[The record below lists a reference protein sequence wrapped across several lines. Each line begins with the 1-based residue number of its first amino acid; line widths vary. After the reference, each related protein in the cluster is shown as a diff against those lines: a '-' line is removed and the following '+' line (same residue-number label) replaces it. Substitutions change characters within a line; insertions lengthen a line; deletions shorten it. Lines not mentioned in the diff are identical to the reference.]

1 MSERTVIDVSQVV
14 EQQKLG
20 GFLVGLVVIS
30 WIITFFDGF
39 DSQAIAFAAPYLSTQ
54 YHLDRIMMGNIF
66 SMGLVGALIGGFGFG
81 YLGDRIGR
89 RPAIILATAAFG
101 LLTLAFVFADS
112 YASLLALRLIDGI
125 ALGGM
130 LPLSWALN
138 IEYVPKRY
146 RSTVVTV
153 IMIGYSVGIAV
164 GGPAANWLIPQY
176 GWQSLFAVGGALSL
190 VAALAL
196 VLILPESAR
205 FLASKGWQPRRVAD
219 LLRRLTGKAVP
230 ADAQFVAADEVGQ
243 AKHFNPALLFRDQLR
258 FITPLLW
265 LAYIASSIAV
275 FFLATWTPLVFEALN
290 FTRSQAALAASVNA
304 AAGAVGGL
312 LLMRFTDNIGAI
324 AVTAMPLL
332 AIPPLADCRVCR
344 CRPGRVFCAVRPDR
358 LVSDRWAFWPAQ
370 HRRHFLSQRLSRQWR
385 GLGDLGREDRID
397 RRTVRGRTDPLDE
410 PAGPLHFR
418 GARDL
423 PGRLRRLHLHCRAD
437 SFIHAP
443 RRDPNAAGIANG
455 RSRTIEPCAVV
466 RPPRP
471 AGRRAPS
478 VFLRDFAKFLLF
490 SNTLQEPVKL

>member
-1 MSERTVIDVSQVV
+1 MSERTVIDVSQVI

-112 YASLLALRLIDGI
+112 YASLLALRLRDGI

-153 IMIGYSVGIAV
+153 IMIGYSVGIAG
-164 GGPAANWLIPQY
+164 GGPAANRLIPQY

-332 AIPPLADCRVCR
+332 AIPLLLIAAFVDVGQGGFFALFALIALFLIGGHFGLHSIAGIFYPSAYR
-344 CRPGRVFCAVRPDR
+344 GNGAG
-358 LVSDRWAFWPAQ
+358 WAISVAKIG
-370 HRRHFLSQRLSRQWR
+370 S
-385 GLGDLGREDRID
+385 I
-397 RRTVRGRTDPLDE
+397 
-410 PAGPLHFR
+410 AGPF
-418 GARDL
+418 
-423 PGRLRRLHLHCRAD
+423 
-437 SFIHAP
+437 
-443 RRDPNAAGIANG
+443 AAGLILSTNLPVRYIFAVLAICPAVFVVCIFIVG
-455 RSRTIEPCAVV
+455 RIHSSMLRGVTQT
-466 RPPRP
+466 PPASQMAEAARSSL
-471 AGRRAPS
+471 AR
-478 VFLRDFAKFLLF
+478 L
-490 SNTLQEPVKL
+490 

>member
-39 DSQAIAFAAPYLSTQ
+39 DSQAIAFAAAYLSTQ

-205 FLASKGWQPRRVAD
+205 FLASKGWQPRRVAY

-332 AIPPLADCRVCR
+332 AIPLLLIAAFVDVGQGGFFALFALIALFLIGGHFGLHSIAGIFYPSAYR
-344 CRPGRVFCAVRPDR
+344 GNGAG
-358 LVSDRWAFWPAQ
+358 WAISVAKIG
-370 HRRHFLSQRLSRQWR
+370 S
-385 GLGDLGREDRID
+385 I
-397 RRTVRGRTDPLDE
+397 
-410 PAGPLHFR
+410 AGPF
-418 GARDL
+418 
-423 PGRLRRLHLHCRAD
+423 
-437 SFIHAP
+437 
-443 RRDPNAAGIANG
+443 AAGLILSTNLPVRYIFAVLAICPAVFVVCIFIVG
-455 RSRTIEPCAVV
+455 RIHSSMLRGVTQT
-466 RPPRP
+466 PPASQMAEAAGSSP
-471 AGRRAPS
+471 AR
-478 VFLRDFAKFLLF
+478 L
-490 SNTLQEPVKL
+490 

>member
-332 AIPPLADCRVCR
+332 AIPLLLIAAFVDVGQGGFFALFALIALFLIGGHFGLHSIAGIFYPSAYR
-344 CRPGRVFCAVRPDR
+344 GNGAG
-358 LVSDRWAFWPAQ
+358 WAISVAKIG
-370 HRRHFLSQRLSRQWR
+370 S
-385 GLGDLGREDRID
+385 I
-397 RRTVRGRTDPLDE
+397 
-410 PAGPLHFR
+410 AGPF
-418 GARDL
+418 
-423 PGRLRRLHLHCRAD
+423 
-437 SFIHAP
+437 
-443 RRDPNAAGIANG
+443 AAGLILSTNLPVRYIFAVLAICPAVFVVCIFIVG
-455 RSRTIEPCAVV
+455 RIHSSMLRGVTQT
-466 RPPRP
+466 PPASQMAEAARSSL
-471 AGRRAPS
+471 AR
-478 VFLRDFAKFLLF
+478 L
-490 SNTLQEPVKL
+490 